1 MHFVYNH
8 CSHTSQFLNGR
19 GHLPRSR
26 SLLKQTN
33 NILYEFVTFDRFQ
46 CSSSPIS
53 KCSTSQN
60 VYFPPCYFCRQAVF
74 TVWRYVGKGDLHEA
88 LQGQKSQTG
97 VDDQLQELARF
108 ILRKRNTQHK
118 ETKVNIMNY
127 KQICNQGNVFRTSFI
142 HSLTRNEISTGRYV
156 GSKMMKYKK

>member
-1 MHFVYNH
+1 M
-8 CSHTSQFLNGR
+8 
-19 GHLPRSR
+19 
-26 SLLKQTN
+26 
-33 NILYEFVTFDRFQ
+33 
-46 CSSSPIS
+46 
-53 KCSTSQN
+53 
-60 VYFPPCYFCRQAVF
+60 
-74 TVWRYVGKGDLHEA
+74 WRYVGKGDLHEA

-156 GSKMMKYKK
+156 GSNIMKYKK

>member
-1 MHFVYNH
+1 M
-8 CSHTSQFLNGR
+8 
-19 GHLPRSR
+19 
-26 SLLKQTN
+26 
-33 NILYEFVTFDRFQ
+33 TFDRFQ

-127 KQICNQGNVFRTSFI
+127 KQICNQENVFWNSFIQSFI
-142 HSLTRNEISTGRYV
+142 HSLSRNEISTDRYV
-156 GSKMMKYKK
+156 GSKMMRYKKFKFQPTVTVVGFIFLAKPIIELL